1 MLKHLYIKNF
11 TLIDQLDIDFH
22 NGFSVISG
30 ETGAG
35 KSIILGAI
43 SLLLGNRADSKHIK
57 QGEKKCVIEATFSL
71 EKGAFD
77 TFFADNNIDFDAD
90 ETILRREIGNNGK
103 SRAFINDTPVP
114 LNLMREVGDQLVDIH
129 SQHQN
134 LLLQKEDFQ
143 LNVIDILARNDK
155 EMAAYKETFKVFKDA
170 EKRLEDI
177 KKQLKDNAENE
188 EFMRFQYEELLS
200 ANLQEGQQE
209 ELEAESKTLSHAEDI
224 KASLYNADNSLND
237 DETGAVKQLK
247 SATEAMS
254 SIAAVYPKAEE
265 LSSRLDTIYIE
276 VKDIAEEV
284 SKATGDIDF
293 DPNRL
298 DYINEQLDKIYH
310 LEKKFHV
317 ESISELLNIQ
327 AELKQ
332 KLDGIDNSD
341 ELLKE
346 AEQEVATKQ
355 ADCTQ
360 QAVLLSKGREKAAK
374 AIQKEMKEKLVP
386 MGIPNVQ
393 FDIQFE
399 PKQLAA
405 DGADKVQF
413 LFSANRNSPLQPIAQ
428 VASGGEIARVML
440 SLKAMISGAVK
451 LPTIIFDE
459 IDTGVSGKIAQQMA
473 FVMHQMGSNN
483 KQVISITHLPQI
495 AALGTTHYKVE
506 KHDTP
511 TGTTSQLRQLTA
523 DERVAEIA
531 QMLSGSDISEAAL
544 QNARELL
551 NINKP
556 V

>member
-77 TFFADNNIDFDAD
+77 TFFADNNIDFDVD

-317 ESISELLNIQ
+317 ETISELLNIQ

-360 QAVLLSKGREKAAK
+360 QAALLSKGREKAAK

-399 PKQLAA
+399 PKQLAT

>member
-332 KLDGIDNSD
+332 KLDEIDNSD
-341 ELLKE
+341 ELLME

-360 QAVLLSKGREKAAK
+360 QAALLTKGREKAAK
-374 AIQKEMKEKLVP
+374 AIQKEMKERLVP

-399 PKQLAA
+399 PKPLAA

-413 LFSANRNSPLQPIAQ
+413 LFSANRKSPLQPIAQ
-428 VASGGEIARVML
+428 VASGGEIARVM
-440 SLKAMISGAVK
+440 
-451 LPTIIFDE
+451 
-459 IDTGVSGKIAQQMA
+459 
-473 FVMHQMGSNN
+473 
-483 KQVISITHLPQI
+483 
-495 AALGTTHYKVE
+495 
-506 KHDTP
+506 
-511 TGTTSQLRQLTA
+511 
-523 DERVAEIA
+523 
-531 QMLSGSDISEAAL
+531 
-544 QNARELL
+544 
-551 NINKP
+551 
-556 V
+556 

>member
-155 EMAAYKETFKVFKDA
+155 EMAAYKETFKAFKDA

-360 QAVLLSKGREKAAK
+360 QAALLSKGREKAAK

-399 PKQLAA
+399 PKQLAT

-473 FVMHQMGSNN
+473 FVMHQMGNNN

>member
-237 DETGAVKQLK
+237 DETGTVKQLK

-310 LEKKFHV
+310 LEKKFHA
-317 ESISELLNIQ
+317 ETISELLNIQ

-360 QAVLLSKGREKAAK
+360 QAALLSKGREKAAK

-399 PKQLAA
+399 PKQLAT

>member
-317 ESISELLNIQ
+317 ETISELLNIQ

-346 AEQEVATKQ
+346 AEQEVATKR

-360 QAVLLSKGREKAAK
+360 QAALLSKGREKAAK

-511 TGTTSQLRQLTA
+511 TGTTSHLRQLTA

>member
-155 EMAAYKETFKVFKDA
+155 EMAAYKETFKAFKDA

-200 ANLQEGQQE
+200 ANLQEGLQE

-317 ESISELLNIQ
+317 ETISELLNIQ

-346 AEQEVATKQ
+346 AEQEVATKR

-360 QAVLLSKGREKAAK
+360 QAALLSKGREKAAK

>member
-317 ESISELLNIQ
+317 ETISELLNIQ

-346 AEQEVATKQ
+346 AEQEVATKR

-360 QAVLLSKGREKAAK
+360 QAALLSKGREKAAK

>member
-103 SRAFINDTPVP
+103 SRAFINDTPIP

-317 ESISELLNIQ
+317 ETISELLNIQ

-360 QAVLLSKGREKAAK
+360 QAALLSKGREKAAK

-399 PKQLAA
+399 PKQLAT

-511 TGTTSQLRQLTA
+511 TGTTSQLRQLTT